1 MTATLIFFYYYINFS
16 YPDSNIINHEDLLAI
31 LNLTILVSFDEAYIE
46 YSDKESK
53 FQALE
58 SVPEC
63 QFGLNGGD
71 LSKVTWF
78 HMSKYVST
86 MIAQVSNTTLHCGIW
101 LWNGEFSE
109 LVLHSLLVWFSFVN
123 VVLGFE
129 SNDPNFEVTI

>member
-1 MTATLIFFYYYINFS
+1 MTLKINYYYINFP

-31 LNLTILVSFDEAYIE
+31 LNLTILVSLDEAYIE

-86 MIAQVSNTTLHCGIW
+86 MISQVTNKYLHCGRW
-101 LWNGEFSE
+101 LYNGEFNE
-109 LVLHSLLVWFSFVN
+109 IILHSQGILQN
-123 VVLGFE
+123 VLKPTSQIGPFIILASGF
-129 SNDPNFEVTI
+129 